1 MPRYLPNTRFSD
13 CWSSVGEVTF
23 FHIDGVCYWKNRA
36 HPEYPDTPG
45 QRANAD
51 IHKRALEAWR
61 TVPDEVKEQWNSC
74 AVGVPSHRPPYDG
87 TSGITGHNLFVSAYH
102 GFAQLGDEHVPVP
115 AVWRPFP
122 VFSMEFV
129 DAATVGGTNLR
140 IRLRVHLPGC
150 SDPTRYR
157 LLTKLHLASPGRGR
171 DSGQLRNFLAE
182 GNCTGEDSIVTVTI
196 PDYRSVWSLDLQEY
210 QVHCRYLL
218 IDTQSGYRCIHHSK
232 SFLLQIP

>member
-1 MPRYLPNTRFSD
+1 MPLYKPNTRFSD

-23 FHIDGVCYWKNRA
+23 FHIDGVCYWKNKA
-36 HPEYPDTPG
+36 HPVYPGTPG
-45 QRANAD
+45 QRANEEV
-51 IHKRALEAWR
+51 HKRALEAWKNLPAD
-61 TVPDEVKEQWNSC
+61 VQEAWNER
-74 AVGVPSHRPPYDG
+74 AKVVPSHRPPYDG

-122 VFSMEFV
+122 IFVMEPV
-129 DAATVGGTNLR
+129 DAVADGEDLR
-140 IRLRVHLPGC
+140 IRMRVLLSEC

-157 LLTKLHLASPGRGR
+157 LLTKLHLAAPGRGR

-182 GNCTGEDSIVTVTI
+182 GNCAGEDSIVTVTI
-196 PDYRSVWSLDLQEY
+196 PDYRSIWSIDLQEY